1 MHHTQSHLSSLSKEY
16 HVTSNRIGA
25 SAGTGKTYQLASRYI
40 ALLVLGVSPEEIIAL
55 TFTRKAAGEFRNRI
69 LQALAEGADDKRDE
83 KTGRNELTVR
93 VWEALSGLKIET
105 ADFGAWKAVEASN
118 PVPLLPV
125 TAALV
130 QEAANMKQYPE
141 QLYKESPSLQHYYK
155 FPEPDAATFKV
166 LLRKMVAVLSKL
178 QLSTIDSFFSSLVT
192 TNSLELG
199 MNQVSPLDPT
209 EEDNVRAVAIRRYL
223 DAQGACE
230 QTRADFLE
238 MFSRITGGVGN
249 RTQSQIE
256 SDLKDFLRL
265 YRELPPQTRW
275 GSIDSFPNVGVLRI
289 ATAEEQ
295 EIYTNNVAELGRL
308 LETYGGTVLEPKVC
322 SQLRDLVNGET
333 YIKRD
338 AAKMVNHY
346 ANLPLLA
353 PALTT
358 LLEAFYQNAELND
371 ELNQAIRL
379 WEDKGSNHILH
390 KAHNKAVSNI
400 ITELRKEN
408 TRKLSASQQQA
419 ISTLEAAVRALGQ
432 VSDANTA
439 ILIRIALLAETLAKH
454 AIPCK
459 LRAAA
464 VRSESLHK
472 LLDGYAA
479 IYDAR
484 IKADGRLTFDDI
496 SRMAKELMLKEPGND
511 QLLRHHI
518 AYRMGGRISHWMLDE
533 FQDTSEAQFRTLTPL
548 LKPIVEDAGSN
559 AIDFSG
565 EQWTAGM
572 PACLQNHLKSE
583 KHCVAGESLF
593 IVGDTKQS
601 IYGFRTGKTEVFD
614 RLASEEP
621 WKSPLQ
627 PSPLSCSFRSS
638 SVIMDFTNELFT
650 ALGEVEKQPENAK
663 DGIEKLPVTF
673 SEDFSK
679 HKSARDFSGYA
690 EMSFIAPP
698 GEDEDD
704 ASQKDLIYDKVV
716 EVLRT
721 LTDADSKPRN
731 GMSIAILVRSND
743 NADEIQKHLVSKM
756 PALPTLLVKD
766 SLAAA
771 ACPMGEILLYF
782 FKWLLHP
789 GDLAAFN
796 VVRASFLADF
806 IGKEPSVSHAKLMQE
821 LQSIGFLG
829 MMHTLKAKLPEEDA
843 QANQSIILRWLN
855 EAVVFDAKGATLSEW
870 VQHMKNLSMQAAGA
884 SGAVQIM
891 TMHKSKG
898 LEFDAVILPYTS
910 REASDATKHL
920 TCFVVD
926 DCQSLIL
933 PPGGKKEWAR
943 FGTLFTSMT
952 AQWQQQQRK
961 EAYNLLYVAITR
973 AKRANYIICH
983 GARLVECKPLKSGEI
998 KEDWKGCA
1006 HSTGGLLR
1014 QACVW
1019 MGPQEE
1025 VSYDTLTENHTYI
1038 TRGNPSWYEE
1048 LKPKYTDS
1056 ELTSYIPPLGA
1067 AIPRRKRSNPSKL
1080 AKAED
1085 KQTKEPEAAPKAKS
1099 TTMSYAGTKGAD
1111 FGTMVHE
1118 CWETIEWKSDAADA
1132 WYNTIATS
1140 PLSDKDAERARQ
1152 VVAAALQ
1159 QPEVAALFTRQPGQV
1174 VYNEQPIEAIN
1185 DKDEWVSATLDR
1197 LVITHDAAG
1206 NVTAAHIIDFKTN
1219 KLVPTAKEPNP
1230 YEGLRKEYTAQMTAY
1245 KKLIRDA
1252 FNLSPESVTVS
1263 LISCP
1268 KDGTSAQVLTY
1279 TNEALAERQ

>member
-1 MHHTQSHLSSLSKEY
+1 MHHTQSSLSSLSKEY

-93 VWEALSGLKIET
+93 VWEALSGLKVEP
-105 ADFGAWKAVEASN
+105 AEFGAWKVVEASN

-130 QEAANMKQYPE
+130 HEAADMKQYPE

-155 FPEPDAATFKV
+155 FLEPDAATFKE

-238 MFSRITGGVGN
+238 MFSSLTGGVGN

-265 YRELPPQTRW
+265 YRELPQQTRW
-275 GSIDSFPNVGVLRI
+275 GSIDSFPNVGELRI

-295 EIYTNNVAELGRL
+295 EIYTGSVAELGQL
-308 LETYGGTVLEPKVC
+308 LDAYGSTVLEKKVC

-333 YIKRD
+333 YIKSD
-338 AAKMVNHY
+338 AAKVVNHY

-353 PALTT
+353 PALTA
-358 LLEAFYQNAELND
+358 LLEAFDQDAELND

-379 WEDKGSNHILH
+379 WEDKGSSHLLYR
-390 KAHNKAVSNI
+390 AHNKDVSNI
-400 ITELRKEN
+400 IKKLRKEN
-408 TRKLSASQQQA
+408 KRKLTENQ
-419 ISTLEAAVRALGQ
+419 LEGIRALQSATLALEQ
-432 VSDANTA
+432 VSDANVA
-439 ILIRIALLAETLAKH
+439 ILTRIARLAETLAKH

-559 AIDFSG
+559 AIDFTG
-565 EQWTAGM
+565 EQWTAVM

-621 WKSPLQ
+621 WKSPLR

-638 SVIMDFTNELFT
+638 PVIMDFTNELFT
-650 ALGEVEKQPENAK
+650 ALAEVEKQPENAK

-673 SEDFSK
+673 FEDFTE
-679 HKSARDFSGYA
+679 HKSAKDFSGYA

-698 GEDEDD
+698 GEDEDN
-704 ASQKDLIYDKVV
+704 ASQKELIYDKVV
-716 EVLRT
+716 EVLLT
-721 LTDADSKPRN
+721 LTDADSKPKK

-743 NADEIQKHLVSKM
+743 NADEIQKHLASKM
-756 PALPTLLVKD
+756 PDLPTLLVKD

-789 GDLAAFN
+789 GDLAALN

-806 IGKEPSVSHAKLMQE
+806 IGKEPSQSHAKLMQE

-843 QANQSIILRWLN
+843 QANQPIILRWLN
-855 EAVVFDAKGATLSEW
+855 EAVVFDTKGAALAEW
-870 VQHMKNLSMQAAGA
+870 VQHVKNLSMQAAGA

-910 REASDATKHL
+910 REAPDTTKHL
-920 TCFVVD
+920 TCFVAD
-926 DCQSLIL
+926 DNQSLIL

-943 FGTLFTSMT
+943 FGTLFTSLA

-983 GARLVECKPLKSGEI
+983 GAKLKEVLKSG

-1014 QACVW
+1014 QACDW
-1019 MGPQEE
+1019 MDPNEE

-1056 ELTSYIPPLGA
+1056 ELSSYIPPLGP

-1085 KQTKEPEAAPKAKS
+1085 KQTKEPEDAPKAKS

-1174 VYNEQPIEAIN
+1174 VYNEQPIEAIT
-1185 DKDEWVSATLDR
+1185 DEDEWLSGTIDR
-1197 LVITHDAAG
+1197 LVLTMGTDGKTPI
-1206 NVTAAHIIDFKTN
+1206 AAHIIDFKTN
-1219 KLVPTAKEPNP
+1219 RPTAKKGYTDFYAWLHDH
-1230 YEGLRKEYTAQMTAY
+1230 YEAQMSAY
-1245 KKLIRDA
+1245 RKHVSKALGI
-1252 FNLSPESVTVS
+1252 PEPAIAVS
-1263 LISCP
+1263 LLSCP
-1268 KDGTSAQVLTY
+1268 VDY
-1279 TNEALAERQ
+1279 THHPAEVVHYAAAEK

>member
-16 HVTSNRIGA
+16 HVTSNRIEA

-93 VWEALSGLKIET
+93 VWEALSGLKIEP
-105 ADFGAWKAVEASN
+105 ADFGAWKVVEASN

-130 QEAANMKQYPE
+130 HEAADMKQYPE
-141 QLYKESPSLQHYYK
+141 QLYHESHSLRDYYK
-155 FPEPDAATFKV
+155 FPEPGAATFKD
-166 LLRKMVAVLSKL
+166 LLRKMVSVLSKL

-192 TNSLELG
+192 TNCLELG

-209 EEDNVRAVAIRRYL
+209 EEDNVRAAAIRRYL
-223 DAQGACE
+223 DTQGASE

-238 MFSRITGGVGN
+238 MFSSITGGVGN

-265 YRELPPQTRW
+265 YRELPPQTQW
-275 GSIDSFPNVGVLRI
+275 GSIDSFPHVGEARI

-295 EIYTNNVAELGRL
+295 EIYTNSAAELGQL
-308 LETYGGTVLEPKVC
+308 LDVYGGTVLEPKVC

-333 YIKRD
+333 YIKQ
-338 AAKMVNHY
+338 AAEKLVNHHI
-346 ANLPLLA
+346 NMPLLA

-371 ELNQAIRL
+371 ELNQAIGL
-379 WEDKGSNHILH
+379 WEDKGSSHILY
-390 KAHNKAVSNI
+390 KEHNKAVRNI
-400 ITELRKEN
+400 IKILRKEN
-408 TRKLSASQQQA
+408 KRKLTDNQQEGINALKSA
-419 ISTLEAAVRALGQ
+419 TLALEQ
-432 VSDANTA
+432 VSDTNMG
-439 ILIRIALLAETLAKH
+439 ILARIARLAETLAQY

-464 VRSESLHK
+464 VRSENLHK

-484 IKADGRLTFDDI
+484 IKADGRLTFDDV
-496 SRMAKELMLKEPGND
+496 SRIAKELMLKEPGND

-533 FQDTSEAQFRTLTPL
+533 FQDTSEAQFRTLIPL

-559 AIDFSG
+559 AIDFTG
-565 EQWTAGM
+565 EQWTDKM
-572 PACLQNHLKSE
+572 PACLQHHLESG

-621 WKSPLQ
+621 WQSPLQ

-638 SVIMDFTNELFT
+638 PVIMDFTNELFT

-673 SEDFSK
+673 SEDFTE

-704 ASQKDLIYDKVV
+704 ASQKERIYDKVV
-716 EVLRT
+716 EILLT

-743 NADEIQKHLVSKM
+743 NADEIQKYLVSKM
-756 PALPTLLVKD
+756 PNLPTLLVKD

-789 GDLAAFN
+789 GDLAALN
-796 VVRASFLADF
+796 VVRASFLSPL
-806 IGKEPSVSHAKLMQE
+806 IGKAPAQSHAELLLE

-829 MMHTLKAKLPEEDA
+829 MMHTLQAKLPAEDA
-843 QANQSIILRWLN
+843 DANRPIITRWLN
-855 EAVVFDAKGATLSEW
+855 EAIVFDTKGATLAEW

-910 REASDATKHL
+910 REAADATKHL
-920 TCFVVD
+920 TCFVAD
-926 DCQSLIL
+926 DNQSLIL

-943 FGTLFTSMT
+943 FGTLFTSMA

-983 GARLVECKPLKSGEI
+983 GAKLKEVPQSG

-1019 MGPQEE
+1019 MKPKEE
-1025 VSYDTLTENHTYI
+1025 VSYGSLRENHTYI
-1038 TRGNPSWYEE
+1038 TRGTPTWYED
-1048 LKPKYTDS
+1048 LKPKYTNT
-1056 ELTSYIPPLGA
+1056 ELSAFTPPLGA
-1067 AIPRRKRSNPSKL
+1067 AVPRRKRSNPSKL

-1085 KQTKEPEAAPKAKS
+1085 KQTREAEDAPKAKS
-1099 TTMSYAGTKGAD
+1099 ASAPYTGTKGAD

-1118 CWETIEWKSDAADA
+1118 CWEAIEWKSDDRES
-1132 WYNTIATS
+1132 WYNTIATA
-1140 PLSDKDAERARQ
+1140 PLSNKDGERARQ
-1152 VVAAALQ
+1152 IVAAALQ

-1174 VYNEQPIEAIN
+1174 VYNEQPIEAIT
-1185 DKDEWVSATLDR
+1185 DEDEWLSATLDR
-1197 LVITHDAAG
+1197 LVLTYDAAD
-1206 NVTAAHIIDFKTN
+1206 NVAAAHIIDYKTN
-1219 KLVPTAKEPNP
+1219 KLKGTEKHPNA
-1230 YEGLRKEYTAQMTAY
+1230 YDALKAEYTAQMTAY
-1245 KKLIRDA
+1245 KKLIKKA
-1252 FNLSPESVTVS
+1252 FNLPPESVTVS

-1268 KDGTSAQVLTY
+1268 KDGTDAQVITY
-1279 TNEALAERQ
+1279 TNEALAEKK

>member
-69 LQALAEGADDKRDE
+69 LQALAEGADDKCDE

-93 VWEALSGLKIET
+93 VWEALSGLKIEP
-105 ADFGAWKAVEASN
+105 ADFGAWKVVEASN

-130 QEAANMKQYPE
+130 REAADMKQYPE
-141 QLYKESPSLQHYYK
+141 QLYHESHSLRDYYK
-155 FPEPDAATFKV
+155 FPEPGAATFKD
-166 LLRKMVAVLSKL
+166 LLQKMVSVLSKL

-192 TNSLELG
+192 TNCLELG

-209 EEDNVRAVAIRRYL
+209 EEDNVRAAAIRRYL
-223 DAQGACE
+223 DTQGASE

-238 MFSRITGGVGN
+238 MFSSITGGVGN

-275 GSIDSFPNVGVLRI
+275 GSIDSFPNVGELRI

-295 EIYTNNVAELGRL
+295 EIYTNSAAELGQL
-308 LETYGGTVLEPKVC
+308 LDVYGGTVLEPKVC

-333 YIKRD
+333 YIKQA
-338 AAKMVNHY
+338 AAKLVNHHI
-346 ANLPLLA
+346 NMPLLA
-353 PALTT
+353 PALQT
-358 LLEAFYQNAELND
+358 LLEAFYQDAELND
-371 ELNQAIRL
+371 ELNQAIGL
-379 WEDKGSNHILH
+379 WEDKGTSHILY
-390 KAHNKAVSNI
+390 KEHNKAVRNI
-400 ITELRKEN
+400 IKILRKEN
-408 TRKLSASQQQA
+408 KRKLTDNQQEGINALKSA
-419 ISTLEAAVRALGQ
+419 TLALEQ
-432 VSDANTA
+432 VSDTNMG
-439 ILIRIALLAETLAKH
+439 ILARIARLAETLAQY

-464 VRSESLHK
+464 VRSVNLHK

-533 FQDTSEAQFRTLTPL
+533 FQDTSEAQFRTLIPL

-559 AIDFSG
+559 AIDFTG
-565 EQWTAGM
+565 EQWTDKM
-572 PACLQNHLKSE
+572 PACLQKHLKSE

-638 SVIMDFTNELFT
+638 PVIMDFTNELFT

-704 ASQKDLIYDKVV
+704 ANQKERIYDKVV
-716 EVLRT
+716 EILLT

-743 NADEIQKHLVSKM
+743 NADEIQKYLVSKM
-756 PALPTLLVKD
+756 PNLPTLLVKD

-789 GDLAAFN
+789 GDLAALN
-796 VVRASFLADF
+796 VVRASFLSPL
-806 IGKEPSVSHAKLMQE
+806 IGKAPAQSHAELLQE

-829 MMHTLKAKLPEEDA
+829 MMHTLQAKLPAEDA
-843 QANQSIILRWLN
+843 DANRPIITRWLN
-855 EAVVFDAKGATLSEW
+855 EAIVFDTKGATLAEW
-870 VQHMKNLSMQAAGA
+870 VQHVKNLSMQAAGA

-910 REASDATKHL
+910 REAADATKHL
-920 TCFVVD
+920 TCFVAD
-926 DCQSLIL
+926 DNQSLIL

-943 FGTLFTSMT
+943 FGTLFTSMA

-983 GARLVECKPLKSGEI
+983 GAKLKEVLQSG

-1019 MGPQEE
+1019 MKPKEE
-1025 VSYDTLTENHTYI
+1025 VSYGSLRENHTYI
-1038 TRGNPSWYEE
+1038 TRGTPTWYED
-1048 LKPKYTDS
+1048 LKPKYTNT
-1056 ELTSYIPPLGA
+1056 ELSAFTPPLGA
-1067 AIPRRKRSNPSKL
+1067 AVSRRKRSNPSKL

-1085 KQTKEPEAAPKAKS
+1085 KQTREAEDAPKAKS
-1099 TTMSYAGTKGAD
+1099 ASAPYTGTKGAD

-1118 CWETIEWKSDAADA
+1118 CWEAIEWKSDDRES
-1132 WYNTIATS
+1132 WYNTIATA
-1140 PLSDKDAERARQ
+1140 PLSNKDGERARQ
-1152 VVAAALQ
+1152 IVASALQ
-1159 QPEVAALFTRQPGQV
+1159 QPEVAALFTRQPGLV
-1174 VYNEQPIEAIN
+1174 VYNEQPIEAIT
-1185 DKDEWVSATLDR
+1185 DEDEWLSATLDR
-1197 LVITHDAAG
+1197 LVLTYDAAD
-1206 NVTAAHIIDFKTN
+1206 NVAAAHIIDYKTN
-1219 KLVPTAKEPNP
+1219 KLKGTEKHPNA
-1230 YEGLRKEYTAQMTAY
+1230 YDALKAEYTAQMTAY
-1245 KKLIRDA
+1245 KKLIKKA
-1252 FNLSPESVTVS
+1252 FNLPPESVTVS

-1268 KDGTSAQVLTY
+1268 KDGTDAQVITY
-1279 TNEALAERQ
+1279 TNEALAEKK

>member
-93 VWEALSGLKIET
+93 VWEALSGLKIEP
-105 ADFGAWKAVEASN
+105 ADFGAWKVVEASN

-130 QEAANMKQYPE
+130 HEAADMKQYPE
-141 QLYKESPSLQHYYK
+141 QLYHESHSLRDYYK
-155 FPEPDAATFKV
+155 FPEPGAATFKD
-166 LLRKMVAVLSKL
+166 LLRKMVSVLSKL

-209 EEDNVRAVAIRRYL
+209 EEDNVRAAAIRRYL
-223 DAQGACE
+223 DTQGASE

-238 MFSRITGGVGN
+238 MFSSITGGVGN

-275 GSIDSFPNVGVLRI
+275 GSIDSFPNVGELRI

-295 EIYTNNVAELGRL
+295 EIYNNSAAELGQL
-308 LETYGGTVLEPKVC
+308 LDVYGGTVLEPKVC

-333 YIKRD
+333 YIKQA
-338 AAKMVNHY
+338 AAKLVNHHI
-346 ANLPLLA
+346 NMPLLA
-353 PALTT
+353 PALQT

-371 ELNQAIRL
+371 ELNQAIRF

-400 ITELRKEN
+400 IKILRKEN
-408 TRKLSASQQQA
+408 KRKLTDNQQEGINDLKSA
-419 ISTLEAAVRALGQ
+419 TLALEQ
-432 VSDANTA
+432 VSDTNMG
-439 ILIRIALLAETLAKH
+439 ILARIARLAETLAQY

-464 VRSESLHK
+464 VRSENLHK

-484 IKADGRLTFDDI
+484 IKADGRLTFDDV

-533 FQDTSEAQFRTLTPL
+533 FQDTSEAQFRTLIPL

-559 AIDFSG
+559 AIDFTG
-565 EQWTAGM
+565 EQWTDKM
-572 PACLQNHLKSE
+572 PACLQKHLKSE

-638 SVIMDFTNELFT
+638 PVIMDFTNELFT

-704 ASQKDLIYDKVV
+704 ANQKDLIYDKVV

-806 IGKEPSVSHAKLMQE
+806 IGKEPTVSHAKLMQE

-855 EAVVFDAKGATLSEW
+855 EAVVFDAKGSSLAEW

-910 REASDATKHL
+910 REAADATKHL
-920 TCFVVD
+920 TCFVAD
-926 DCQSLIL
+926 DNQSLIL

-943 FGTLFTSMT
+943 FGTLFTSMA

-983 GARLVECKPLKSGEI
+983 GAKLQEVLQSG

-1019 MGPQEE
+1019 MKPKEE
-1025 VSYDTLTENHTYI
+1025 VSYGSLRENHTYI
-1038 TRGNPSWYEE
+1038 TRGTPTWYED
-1048 LKPKYTDS
+1048 LKPKYTNT
-1056 ELTSYIPPLGA
+1056 ELSAFTPPLGA
-1067 AIPRRKRSNPSKL
+1067 AVPRRKRSNPSKL

-1085 KQTKEPEAAPKAKS
+1085 KQTREAEDAPKAKS
-1099 TTMSYAGTKGAD
+1099 ASAPYTGTKGAD

-1118 CWETIEWKSDAADA
+1118 CWEAIEWKSDAEDA

-1140 PLSDKDAERARQ
+1140 PLSAKDGERARQ

-1174 VYNEQPIEAIN
+1174 VYNEQPIEAITEDN
-1185 DKDEWVSATLDR
+1185 EWLSGTIDR
-1197 LVITHDAAG
+1197 LVLTYDESG
-1206 NVTAAHIIDFKTN
+1206 KVTAAHIIDFKTN
-1219 KLVPTAKEPNP
+1219 LLDPTKEESYDALKNE
-1230 YEGLRKEYTAQMTAY
+1230 YEVQMDAYRKYVSKA
-1245 KKLIRDA
+1245 L
-1252 FNLSPESVTVS
+1252 NLDESAVAVS
-1263 LISCP
+1263 LLSCP
-1268 KDGTSAQVLTY
+1268 LGIKARIVPC
-1279 TNEALAERQ
+1279 

>member
-93 VWEALSGLKIET
+93 VWEALSGLKIEP
-105 ADFGAWKAVEASN
+105 ADFGAWKVVDASN

-130 QEAANMKQYPE
+130 HEAADMKQYPE
-141 QLYKESPSLQHYYK
+141 QLYHESHSLRDYYK
-155 FPEPDAATFKV
+155 FPEPGAATFKD
-166 LLRKMVAVLSKL
+166 LLRKMVSVLSKL

-192 TNSLELG
+192 TNCLELG

-209 EEDNVRAVAIRRYL
+209 EEDNVRAAAIRRYL
-223 DAQGACE
+223 DTQGASE

-238 MFSRITGGVGN
+238 MFSSITGGVGN

-265 YRELPPQTRW
+265 YRELPPQTQW
-275 GSIDSFPNVGVLRI
+275 GSIDSFPNVGELRI

-371 ELNQAIRL
+371 ELNQAIRF
-379 WEDKGSNHILH
+379 WEDKGSNHLLH

-408 TRKLSASQQQA
+408 TRKLSASQQQG

-439 ILIRIALLAETLAKH
+439 ILIRIARLAETLAKH

-484 IKADGRLTFDDI
+484 IKADGRLTFDDV

-533 FQDTSEAQFRTLTPL
+533 FQDTSEAQFRTLIPL

-559 AIDFSG
+559 AIDFTG
-565 EQWTAGM
+565 EQWTDKM
-572 PACLQNHLKSE
+572 PACLQKHLKSE

-638 SVIMDFTNELFT
+638 PVIMDFTNELFT

-673 SEDFSK
+673 SEDFTE

-704 ASQKDLIYDKVV
+704 ASQKERIYDKVV
-716 EVLRT
+716 EILLT

-743 NADEIQKHLVSKM
+743 NADEIQKYLVSKM
-756 PALPTLLVKD
+756 PNLPTLLVKD

-789 GDLAAFN
+789 GDLAALN
-796 VVRASFLADF
+796 VVRASFLSPL
-806 IGKEPSVSHAKLMQE
+806 IGKAPAQSHAELLLE

-829 MMHTLKAKLPEEDA
+829 MMHTLQAKLPAEDA
-843 QANQSIILRWLN
+843 DANRPIITRWLN
-855 EAVVFDAKGATLSEW
+855 EAIVFDTKGATLAEW

-910 REASDATKHL
+910 REAADATKHL
-920 TCFVVD
+920 TCFVAD
-926 DCQSLIL
+926 DNQSLIL

-943 FGTLFTSMT
+943 FGTLFTSMA

-983 GARLVECKPLKSGEI
+983 GAKLKEVLQSG

-1019 MGPQEE
+1019 MKPKEE
-1025 VSYDTLTENHTYI
+1025 VSYGSLRENHTYI
-1038 TRGNPSWYEE
+1038 TRGTPTWYED
-1048 LKPKYTDS
+1048 LKPKYTNT
-1056 ELTSYIPPLGA
+1056 ELSAFTPPLGA
-1067 AIPRRKRSNPSKL
+1067 AVPRRNRSNPSKL

-1085 KQTKEPEAAPKAKS
+1085 KQTREAEDAPKAKS
-1099 TTMSYAGTKGAD
+1099 ASAPYTGTKGAD

-1118 CWETIEWKSDAADA
+1118 CWEAIEWKSDAEDA

-1140 PLSDKDAERARQ
+1140 PLSAKDGERARQ

-1174 VYNEQPIEAIN
+1174 VYNEQPIEAITEDN
-1185 DKDEWVSATLDR
+1185 EWLSATLDR
-1197 LVITHDAAG
+1197 LVLTYDAAD
-1206 NVTAAHIIDFKTN
+1206 NVAAAHIIDYKTN
-1219 KLVPTAKEPNP
+1219 KLKGTEKHPNG
-1230 YEGLRKEYTAQMTAY
+1230 YDALKAEYTAQMTAY
-1245 KKLIRDA
+1245 KKLIKKA
-1252 FNLSPESVTVS
+1252 FNLPPESVTVS

-1268 KDGTSAQVLTY
+1268 KDGTDAQVITY
-1279 TNEALAERQ
+1279 TNEALAEKK

>member
-130 QEAANMKQYPE
+130 HEAADMKQYPE

-275 GSIDSFPNVGVLRI
+275 GSIDSFPNVGELRI

-322 SQLRDLVNGET
+322 SQLCDLVNGET

-379 WEDKGSNHILH
+379 WEDKGSNHLLH

-408 TRKLSASQQQA
+408 TRKLSASQQQG

-439 ILIRIALLAETLAKH
+439 ILIRIARLAETLAKH

-464 VRSESLHK
+464 VRSESLYK

-638 SVIMDFTNELFT
+638 PVIMDFTNELFT

-704 ASQKDLIYDKVV
+704 ATQKELIYDKVV

-743 NADEIQKHLVSKM
+743 NADEIQKYLVTKM

-789 GDLAAFN
+789 GDLAALN

-829 MMHTLKAKLPEEDA
+829 MMHTLKATLPEEDA
-843 QANQSIILRWLN
+843 QANQPIILRWLN
-855 EAVVFDAKGATLSEW
+855 EAVVFDAKGSSLAEW

-920 TCFVVD
+920 TCFVAD

-952 AQWQQQQRK
+952 ARWQQQQRK

-983 GARLVECKPLKSGEI
+983 GARLVEYKPLKSGEI

-1019 MGPQEE
+1019 MDSKED
-1025 VSYDTLTENHTYI
+1025 VSYDALTENHTYI

-1056 ELTSYIPPLGA
+1056 ELSSYIPPLGA

-1085 KQTKEPEAAPKAKS
+1085 KQTKEPEVAPKAKS
-1099 TTMSYAGTKGAD
+1099 TTMSYTGTKGAD
-1111 FGTMVHE
+1111 FGNMVHE

-1140 PLSDKDAERARQ
+1140 PLSAKDDERARQ

-1174 VYNEQPIEAIN
+1174 VYNEQPIEAITEDN
-1185 DKDEWVSATLDR
+1185 EWLSGTIDR
-1197 LVITHDAAG
+1197 LVLTYDESG
-1206 NVTAAHIIDFKTN
+1206 KVTAAHIIDFKTN
-1219 KLVPTAKEPNP
+1219 RPVPKEGYTDFYTWLRDH
-1230 YEGLRKEYTAQMTAY
+1230 YEDQMTAY
-1245 KKLIRDA
+1245 CKLIADA
-1252 FNLSPESVTVS
+1252 FELSHSDVTLT

-1268 KDGTSAQVLTY
+1268 GDY
-1279 TNEALAERQ
+1279 TNHPAEVVHYAIAEK